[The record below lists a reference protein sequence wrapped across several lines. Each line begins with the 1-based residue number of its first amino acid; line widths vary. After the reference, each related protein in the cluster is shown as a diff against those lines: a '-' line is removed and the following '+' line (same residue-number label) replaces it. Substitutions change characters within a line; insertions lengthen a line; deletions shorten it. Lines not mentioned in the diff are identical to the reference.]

1 MSNHNPPASWKPGQS
16 GNPKGAPR
24 RDESLTGL
32 LRRYMDETVNPEG
45 KKRKEAFIQA
55 VAKHAVKGDA
65 TLIKYLWDR
74 MDGQMKQEI
83 LMQTQRIS
91 IIKPKAPEDETLA
104 DTTDAEIETAFDDSG
119 SQEGEV

>member
-1 MSNHNPPASWKPGQS
+1 MSNHNPVPTSWKPGQS

-24 RDESLTGL
+24 KDESLTGL
-32 LRRYMDETVNPEG
+32 LRAYMDETVNPDG

-74 MDGQMKQEI
+74 LDGQMKQEI
-83 LMQTQRIS
+83 LMQTTTIE
-91 IIKPKAPEDETLA
+91 IKPPPKPGETLA
-104 DTTDAEIETAFDDSG
+104 DTKEEENEDDS
-119 SQEGEV
+119 SIPL

>member
-1 MSNHNPPASWKPGQS
+1 MSNYKPVSTSWKPGQS
-16 GNPKGAPR
+16 GNPRGAPP

-32 LRRYMDETVNPEG
+32 LRAYMNETISPEG
-45 KKRKEAFIQA
+45 KKRKDAFIQA

-91 IIKPKAPEDETLA
+91 IIKPPAPDEETLDDTSKEEA
-104 DTTDAEIETAFDDSG
+104 DE
-119 SQEGEV
+119 